1 MFVKI
6 SFLLISIIII
16 EPVISVSRYSRM
28 DFQPLIIR
36 RRLIWRKQIQFEDP
50 KNWQPNQPSCEKD
63 RVVLPENYVI
73 FLNRRLL
80 IQELILPE
88 NGELIIA
95 KDGGGIVEFSTDH
108 DYDQDEDQK
117 CKTTETLYFQ
127 PSQEYQ
133 QTNSWFNPDNWH
145 VTFDLSSSSSM
156 STMSGYQISTF
167 ATFHYQQS
175 SSSSRMIIP
184 DSERI
189 PCRSDFI
196 TFPTNGTWKVKIGS
210 NSKLIPTF
218 ESMII
223 GENFQIF
230 NTDKLRKFLQ
240 SFSGQMLFEIQG
252 YNHMEIQQSNCQSN
266 SIECYCGN
274 DQPKVMKEI
283 CQNRPKCLP
292 SKCLDPIQA
301 PGFCC
306 PICATSILIRMNK
319 NRKNQ
324 PQSQQFVYQSIAQHL
339 ERLYQQQQ
347 ESSKIFLSNIN
358 LYIHWLYDN
367 RIQIIISPMV
377 DILIRKQSNP
387 LIQSDQNGR
396 QIMEK
401 LSMDKTLS
409 RLISIEYRS
418 SQNWIQD
425 SSLFNRSTFILLLI
439 FILILLIGF
448 FITVIYN
455 YHHHHHHNDHQS
467 SFTFVRF
474 RTVASD
480 VEMEFDNPGL
490 SDCPSGSLHRSPL
503 GQQQSPLFSTEKIV
517 PNFQYL
523 MKKMTNWTTT
533 IRQQQQPSSI
543 RLRSQFSRDDDKHDD
558 NDGDDD
564 RKHQTEFENP
574 IFKLNTDSTISTSS
588 TSTNIS
594 HHHHQINDSTSM

>member
-63 RVVLPENYVI
+63 R
-73 FLNRRLL
+73 
-80 IQELILPE
+80 ILPE

-108 DYDQDEDQK
+108 DYDQDEDRK

-145 VTFDLSSSSSM
+145 VTFDLSSSKTSSSSM

-218 ESMII
+218 ESMTI

-252 YNHMEIQQSNCQSN
+252 YNHMEIQQSTLSIKCQSN
-266 SIECYCGN
+266 SCYCGN

-283 CQNRPKCLP
+283 CQDRPKCPP

-319 NRKNQ
+319 NRKNLNQ
-324 PQSQQFVYQSIAQHL
+324 PQSQSQQQQFVYQSIAQHL

-448 FITVIYN
+448 FTTVIYN
-455 YHHHHHHNDHQS
+455 YHHHHHHHNDHQS

-490 SDCPSGSLHRSPL
+490 SDCPSGSSSLHRLP
-503 GQQQSPLFSTEKIV
+503 QQSPLFSTEKIV
-517 PNFQYL
+517 PNFQNL

-543 RLRSQFSRDDDKHDD
+543 RLRSQFSRNDDKHDD

-594 HHHHQINDSTSM
+594 SHHQINDSTS